1 MIQPQLTASATP
13 PAASPVASNLV
24 RIGFTAILLAGLVA
38 CKSTVKL
45 DEGAPVESRDAASMA
60 AADAAN
66 AAARAGAAGR
76 GGLDGRGLDGRGPD
90 GRGPD
95 GRGMD
100 GRGMDGRGMDGRS
113 GAGGSGGVGGAG
125 GMGGAGGLAGAST
138 GSRDPLA
145 DPNSPLAKRSI
156 YFDYDSYAVRDEYRA
171 TIDAHA
177 RFLTSERSRRVIVQG
192 NTDERGSR
200 EYNLALGQKR
210 AEAVR
215 RSLTAMGV
223 PDAQVE
229 AVSLGEEKPRTSA
242 QDEASFAENRRADL
256 VYP

>member
-1 MIQPQLTASATP
+1 MIQPQLTASAAH
-13 PAASPVASNLV
+13 PAASSVARNLA
-24 RIGFTAILLAGLVA
+24 RIGFTAILMAGLVA

-76 GGLDGRGLDGRGPD
+76 GGLDGRG
-90 GRGPD
+90 
-95 GRGMD
+95 
-100 GRGMDGRGMDGRS
+100 MDGRS
-113 GAGGSGGVGGAG
+113 GAGGSGGVGGTG
-125 GMGGAGGLAGAST
+125 GTGGAGGLAGASAGT
-138 GSRDPLA
+138 RDALA

-229 AVSLGEEKPRTSA
+229 AVSLGEEKPRTAA

>member
-1 MIQPQLTASATP
+1 MTQSKLTASAACVIDRPTATSVARNLARLGL
-13 PAASPVASNLV
+13 AAMLV
-24 RIGFTAILLAGLVA
+24 TGLVA
-38 CKSTVKL
+38 CKSAVKL
-45 DEGAPVESRDAASMA
+45 DEGAPVESRDAASTA
-60 AADAAN
+60 AANAAN
-66 AAARAGAAGR
+66 AAARGDAAGQ
-76 GGLDGRGLDGRGPD
+76 GGLDGRGLDGRAGT
-90 GRGPD
+90 GGAA
-95 GRGMD
+95 
-100 GRGMDGRGMDGRS
+100 
-113 GAGGSGGVGGAG
+113 GAGGAAG
-125 GMGGAGGLAGAST
+125 MAGAAA
-138 GSRDPLA
+138 GKRDPLS
-145 DPNSPLAKRSI
+145 DPSSPLAKRSI

-215 RSLTAMGV
+215 RSLTALGV

-229 AVSLGEEKPRTSA
+229 AVSLGEEKPRTTA

>member
-1 MIQPQLTASATP
+1 MIQSQLIASATP
-13 PAASPVASNLV
+13 LAASSVARNLA
-24 RIGFTAILLAGLVA
+24 RIGFTAILMAGLVA

-45 DEGAPVESRDAASMA
+45 DEGAPVESRDAASLA

-76 GGLDGRGLDGRGPD
+76 AGL
-90 GRGPD
+90 D

-100 GRGMDGRGMDGRS
+100 GRA

-125 GMGGAGGLAGAST
+125 GAGGAASASA

>member
-1 MIQPQLTASATP
+1 MIQAQLTASAAH
-13 PAASPVASNLV
+13 PAASSVARNLA
-24 RIGFTAILLAGLVA
+24 RIGFTAILMAGLVA

-76 GGLDGRGLDGRGPD
+76 GGLDGRG
-90 GRGPD
+90 
-95 GRGMD
+95 
-100 GRGMDGRGMDGRS
+100 MDGRS

-125 GMGGAGGLAGAST
+125 GAGGAAGASA

-223 PDAQVE
+223 PDSQVE

>member
-13 PAASPVASNLV
+13 PAASSVARNLA
-24 RIGFTAILLAGLVA
+24 RIGFTAILMAGLVA

-76 GGLDGRGLDGRGPD
+76 AGL
-90 GRGPD
+90 D

-100 GRGMDGRGMDGRS
+100 GRA

-125 GMGGAGGLAGAST
+125 GAGGAASASA

>member
-1 MIQPQLTASATP
+1 MIQSQLIASATP
-13 PAASPVASNLV
+13 PAASSVARNLA
-24 RIGFTAILLAGLVA
+24 RIGFTAILMAGLVA

-66 AAARAGAAGR
+66 AAARAGAAGKA
-76 GGLDGRGLDGRGPD
+76 GL
-90 GRGPD
+90 D

-100 GRGMDGRGMDGRS
+100 GRA

-125 GMGGAGGLAGAST
+125 GAGGAASASA

-242 QDEASFAENRRADL
+242 QNEASFAENRRADL

>member
-1 MIQPQLTASATP
+1 MIQSQLIASATP
-13 PAASPVASNLV
+13 PAASSVARNLA
-24 RIGFTAILLAGLVA
+24 RIGFTAILMAGLVA

-76 GGLDGRGLDGRGPD
+76 AGLE
-90 GRGPD
+90 

-100 GRGMDGRGMDGRS
+100 GRA

-125 GMGGAGGLAGAST
+125 GAGGAASASA

>member
-1 MIQPQLTASATP
+1 MIQSQLIASATP
-13 PAASPVASNLV
+13 PAAPSGARNLA
-24 RIGFTAILLAGLVA
+24 RIGLTAVLMAGLVA

-60 AADAAN
+60 AADSAN

-76 GGLDGRGLDGRGPD
+76 GGL
-90 GRGPD
+90 
-95 GRGMD
+95 
-100 GRGMDGRGMDGRS
+100 DGRGMDGRS

-125 GMGGAGGLAGAST
+125 GTGGAGGAAGTAA
-138 GSRDPLA
+138 GSRDALA

-215 RSLTAMGV
+215 RSLTALGV
-223 PDAQVE
+223 PDSQVE
-229 AVSLGEEKPRTSA
+229 AVSMGEEKPRTTA

>member
-1 MIQPQLTASATP
+1 MIQSQLIASATP
-13 PAASPVASNLV
+13 PAAPSVARNLA
-24 RIGFTAILLAGLVA
+24 RIGLTAILMAGLVA

-60 AADAAN
+60 AADAAS

-76 GGLDGRGLDGRGPD
+76 GGL
-90 GRGPD
+90 
-95 GRGMD
+95 
-100 GRGMDGRGMDGRS
+100 DGRGMDGRS

-125 GMGGAGGLAGAST
+125 GTGGAGGAAAGASA
-138 GSRDPLA
+138 GNRDPLA

>member
-1 MIQPQLTASATP
+1 MIQPQLTASAAH
-13 PAASPVASNLV
+13 PAASSVARNLA
-24 RIGFTAILLAGLVA
+24 RIGLTAILMAGLVA

-76 GGLDGRGLDGRGPD
+76 GGLDGRG
-90 GRGPD
+90 
-95 GRGMD
+95 
-100 GRGMDGRGMDGRS
+100 MDGRS
-113 GAGGSGGVGGAG
+113 GAGGSGGVGGPG
-125 GMGGAGGLAGAST
+125 GTGGAGGLAGASA
-138 GSRDPLA
+138 GSRDALA

-177 RFLTSERSRRVIVQG
+177 RFLTSERNRRVIVQG

-229 AVSLGEEKPRTSA
+229 AVSLGEEKPRTAA

>member
-1 MIQPQLTASATP
+1 MIQSQLIASATP
-13 PAASPVASNLV
+13 PAASSVARNLA
-24 RIGFTAILLAGLVA
+24 RIGFTAILMAGLVA

-76 GGLDGRGLDGRGPD
+76 GGLDGRG
-90 GRGPD
+90 
-95 GRGMD
+95 MD
-100 GRGMDGRGMDGRS
+100 GRA

-125 GMGGAGGLAGAST
+125 GAGGAASASA

>member
-1 MIQPQLTASATP
+1 MSDTRIAEAEAARRPIPSSLARNLTRLGL
-13 PAASPVASNLV
+13 AAIIV
-24 RIGFTAILLAGLVA
+24 TGLVG
-38 CKSTVKL
+38 CKSAVKL
-45 DEGAPVESRDAASMA
+45 DEGAPVESRDSASTA

-66 AAARAGAAGR
+66 AASRAGSAGQSS
-76 GGLDGRGLDGRGPD
+76 LDGRG
-90 GRGPD
+90 
-95 GRGMD
+95 GM
-100 GRGMDGRGMDGRS
+100 
-113 GAGGSGGVGGAG
+113 GAGSAGS
-125 GMGGAGGLAGAST
+125 AGANAAA
-138 GSRDPLA
+138 GNRDPLKDA
-145 DPNSPLAKRSI
+145 NSPLAKRSI
-156 YFDYDSYAVRDEYRA
+156 YFDYDSYVVRDEYRS

-177 RFLTSERSRRVIVQG
+177 RYLTGERSRRVIVQG

-215 RSLTAMGV
+215 RSLTALGV

-229 AVSLGEEKPRTSA
+229 AVSLGEEKPRATG

>member
-1 MIQPQLTASATP
+1 MIQSQLIASATP
-13 PAASPVASNLV
+13 PAASSVARNLA
-24 RIGFTAILLAGLVA
+24 RIGFTAILMAGLVA

-76 GGLDGRGLDGRGPD
+76 AGLDE
-90 GRGPD
+90 
-95 GRGMD
+95 RGMD
-100 GRGMDGRGMDGRS
+100 GRA

-125 GMGGAGGLAGAST
+125 GAGGAASASA

>member
-1 MIQPQLTASATP
+1 MIQSQLIASATP
-13 PAASPVASNLV
+13 LAASSVARNLA
-24 RIGFTAILLAGLVA
+24 RIGFTAILMAGLVA

-76 GGLDGRGLDGRGPD
+76 AGL
-90 GRGPD
+90 D

-100 GRGMDGRGMDGRS
+100 GRA

-125 GMGGAGGLAGAST
+125 GAGGAASASA

>member
-1 MIQPQLTASATP
+1 MTQSQLSTPVARSATP
-13 PAASPVASNLV
+13 SFARDLA
-24 RIGFTAILLAGLVA
+24 RIGFTAILLSGLVA
-38 CKSTVKL
+38 CKSAVKL
-45 DEGAPVESRDAASMA
+45 DEGAPVESRDAASTS
-60 AADAAN
+60 AADAAS
-66 AAARAGAAGR
+66 AAARASAAGQ
-76 GGLDGRGLDGRGPD
+76 GGLDGRGLDGRG
-90 GRGPD
+90 
-95 GRGMD
+95 MD
-100 GRGMDGRGMDGRS
+100 GRG
-113 GAGGSGGVGGAG
+113 GSGSAGGAG
-125 GMGGAGGLAGAST
+125 GAGGAGATGSAA

-145 DPNSPLAKRSI
+145 DPNSPLAKRSV
-156 YFDYDSYAVRDEYRA
+156 YFDYDSYAVRDEYRS

-223 PDAQVE
+223 PDSQVE
-229 AVSLGEEKPRTSA
+229 AVSLGEEKPRTTA

>member
-45 DEGAPVESRDAASMA
+45 DEGAPVESRDAASLA

-66 AAARAGAAGR
+66 AAASAGAAGR
-76 GGLDGRGLDGRGPD
+76 AGL
-90 GRGPD
+90 D

-100 GRGMDGRGMDGRS
+100 GRA
-113 GAGGSGGVGGAG
+113 GAGGSGGVGGS
-125 GMGGAGGLAGAST
+125 GGAGGAAASASA

>member
-1 MIQPQLTASATP
+1 MIQPQLTASATR
-13 PAASPVASNLV
+13 PAASSVARNLA
-24 RIGFTAILLAGLVA
+24 RIGFTAILMAGLVA

-76 GGLDGRGLDGRGPD
+76 AGL
-90 GRGPD
+90 D

-100 GRGMDGRGMDGRS
+100 GRA

-125 GMGGAGGLAGAST
+125 GAGGAASASA

>member
-1 MIQPQLTASATP
+1 MIQSQLIASATP
-13 PAASPVASNLV
+13 PAASSVARNLA
-24 RIGFTAILLAGLVA
+24 RIGFTAILMAGLVA

-45 DEGAPVESRDAASMA
+45 VEGAPVESRDAASMA

-76 GGLDGRGLDGRGPD
+76 AGL
-90 GRGPD
+90 D

-100 GRGMDGRGMDGRS
+100 GRA

-125 GMGGAGGLAGAST
+125 GAGGAASASA

>member
-1 MIQPQLTASATP
+1 MIQSQLIASATP
-13 PAASPVASNLV
+13 PAASSVARNLA
-24 RIGFTAILLAGLVA
+24 RIGFTAILMAGLVA

-76 GGLDGRGLDGRGPD
+76 AGL
-90 GRGPD
+90 D

-100 GRGMDGRGMDGRS
+100 GRA

-125 GMGGAGGLAGAST
+125 GAGGAASASA

-229 AVSLGEEKPRTSA
+229 AVSLGEEKPRSSA